1 MCGALRAGA
10 IAGIAGGRGV
20 KISARGR
27 YAVRGMLDVALN
39 SRNFPTPL
47 ADISLRQGI
56 TISNL
61 EQLFAKLRRAGLVR
75 SVRGPGGGY
84 FLAKAPQEIT
94 IADILR
100 AVEEPLAPQARTSE
114 CEPEP
119 SPGQRI
125 DDLLIH
131 VLWSRLTEQI
141 RQLLESIS
149 LQDLLAEWEKSEPPG
164 FMEHRYLF
172 NI

>member
-1 MCGALRAGA
+1 MRQASMEGC
-10 IAGIAGGRGV
+10 GV

-27 YAVRGMLDVALN
+27 YAVRGALDVALN

-61 EQLFAKLRRAGLVR
+61 EQLFSKLRRAGLVR

-84 FLAKAPQEIT
+84 FLAKAPECIT

-100 AVEEPLAPQARTSE
+100 AVEEPLAPEPKTTT
-114 CEPEP
+114 CEQDPGT
-119 SPGQRI
+119 GQRI
-125 DDLLIH
+125 DDLLIN
-131 VLWSRLTEQI
+131 VLWSRLTDQI
-141 RQLLESIS
+141 RQILESVT
-149 LQDLLAEWEKSEPPG
+149 LHDLVTEWEKSSPPG
-164 FMEHRYLF
+164 FKGHRF
-172 NI
+172 VFSI

>member
-1 MCGALRAGA
+1 
-10 IAGIAGGRGV
+10 V

-39 SRNFPTPL
+39 SRNFPAPL

-75 SVRGPGGGY
+75 SIRGPGGGY
-84 FLAKAPQEIT
+84 FLAKSPQEIT

-100 AVEEPLAPQARTSE
+100 AAEEPLAPQAKTAN
-114 CEPEP
+114 CNQDPV
-119 SPGQRI
+119 PGQRI
-125 DDLLIH
+125 DDLLVT
-131 VLWSRLTEQI
+131 VLWNRLTDQI
-141 RQLLESIS
+141 RHILESIT
-149 LQDLLAEWEKSEPPG
+149 LQDLVAEWEKSEPPG
-164 FMEHRYLF
+164 FMEHYYLF

>member
-1 MCGALRAGA
+1 VRHACEEGSE
-10 IAGIAGGRGV
+10 V

-61 EQLFAKLRRAGLVR
+61 EQLFSKLRRAGLVR

-84 FLAKAPQEIT
+84 FLAKEPHEIT

-100 AVEEPLAPQARTSE
+100 AVEEPLAPEAKTVG
-114 CEPEP
+114 CEQEP
-119 SPGQRI
+119 STGQRI
-125 DDLLIH
+125 DDLLID
-131 VLWSRLTEQI
+131 VLWSRLTDQI
-141 RQLLESIS
+141 RQILESVT
-149 LQDLLAEWEKSEPPG
+149 LHDLVSEWEKSAPLG

>member
-1 MCGALRAGA
+1 MADMVGVEERA
-10 IAGIAGGRGV
+10 V

-56 TISNL
+56 TVSNL
-61 EQLFAKLRRAGLVR
+61 EQLFSKLRRAGLVR

-84 FLAKAPQEIT
+84 FLARSPQDIT

-100 AVEEPLAPQARTSE
+100 AVEEALAPDAKTAGCDQ
-114 CEPEP
+114 EPTT
-119 SPGQRI
+119 GQRI
-125 DDLLIH
+125 DDLFIS
-131 VLWSRLTEQI
+131 VLWSRLTDQI
-141 RQLLESIS
+141 RQILESVT
-149 LQDLLAEWEKSEPPG
+149 LQDLLSEWEKSAPPG

>member
-1 MCGALRAGA
+1 VRRASMEGC
-10 IAGIAGGRGV
+10 GV

-61 EQLFAKLRRAGLVR
+61 EQLFSKLRRAGLVR

-84 FLAKAPQEIT
+84 FLAKEPQQIT
-94 IADILR
+94 IADVLR
-100 AVEEPLAPQARTSE
+100 AVEEPLAPEAKSTN
-114 CEPEP
+114 CEQEATT
-119 SPGQRI
+119 GQRI
-125 DDLLIH
+125 DDLLIS
-131 VLWSRLTEQI
+131 VLWSRLTDQI
-141 RQLLESIS
+141 RQILESVT
-149 LQDLLAEWEKSEPPG
+149 LYDLVAEWEKSSPPG
-164 FMEHRYLF
+164 FMEHRYVF
-172 NI
+172 SI

>member
-1 MCGALRAGA
+1 VQPAAMEGC
-10 IAGIAGGRGV
+10 GV

-56 TISNL
+56 TVSNL
-61 EQLFAKLRRAGLVR
+61 EQLFSKLRRAGLVR

-84 FLAKAPQEIT
+84 FLAKSPPQIT

-100 AVEEPLAPQARTSE
+100 AVEEPLAPEAKTTTCQQ
-114 CEPEP
+114 EP
-119 SPGQRI
+119 STGQRI
-125 DDLLIH
+125 DDLLIN
-131 VLWSRLTEQI
+131 VLWSRLTDQI
-141 RQLLESIS
+141 RQILESVT
-149 LQDLLAEWEKSEPPG
+149 LADLVCEWEKSSPPG
-164 FMEHRYLF
+164 FMEHRF
-172 NI
+172 VISI